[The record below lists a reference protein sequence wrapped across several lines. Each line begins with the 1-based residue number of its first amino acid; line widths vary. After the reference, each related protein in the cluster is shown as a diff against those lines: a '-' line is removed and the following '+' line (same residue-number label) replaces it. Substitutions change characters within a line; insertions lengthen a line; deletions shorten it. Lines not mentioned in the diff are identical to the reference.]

1 MEKYHEK
8 ITGNRIIR
16 IMRTGCLF
24 LILSGNCL
32 WANTMFSQDAKVTIH
47 ARNVRLEE
55 LLNEIENQ
63 TDYLFVYSKANVA
76 ADKYKVSINATNE
89 SVKEVL
95 DQILEGSPIRYT
107 VEGTHIV
114 LSHSSSKRKAD
125 IFGIKQSDIKISGVV
140 TDQNGEPLIGAN
152 VQEKGTTNGTITDLD
167 GRFSLSVPSGAILEI
182 SYIGYLSQETKVSEG
197 TTDLRIMMH
206 EDSQSLDEVVVV
218 GYGVQKKKL
227 VTGATVQ
234 VKGEDMQKLSTNSA
248 LGALQSQT
256 PGVQIRQSSGLP
268 GEGFKVNV
276 RGIGTIG
283 DSAPLYVIDG
293 IAGGDIDALNPSDIE
308 SIDVLKDAAS
318 AAIYGAR
325 AANGVILVT
334 TKQGKAGKVQI
345 SYDGYVGWQKVS
357 KYPDLLNARQ
367 YMEIEDM
374 MQVGDNN
381 DPYDWKSLL
390 PGYIYDSVMNG
401 TWEGT
406 DWIREMCN
414 EGALTQNH
422 SVNLT
427 GGSENSKFALGFS
440 YTNQEGIFGN
450 PVDPTYERYTA
461 RVNSEHV
468 LLKIKDFDAIKIG
481 ENFTYTFKD
490 RKNMTSIG
498 NIYSNDLH
506 NALVANPLMPVY
518 AADGGYYD
526 QYDKNEE
533 GWAFDGTAF
542 NPIALM
548 TSSGSGNNQSKQYNI
563 QGNVY
568 LEVQPIKNLKWR
580 SVFGYK
586 MTSNSSRS
594 YDNIYYVGT
603 QNQRT
608 TDLVSQKIST
618 IHGYTWENTISYS
631 WKIKEDH
638 VFDAVLGQSIEKWG
652 LGEYLEGSA
661 ENTLFPGQ
669 FDYAWIDNAAP
680 TALNNISLSGYPG
693 TEGSLASF
701 FGRINYNYKEKY
713 MASVVMRSDGSSN
726 FARGHRW
733 GYFPSVSAGWVITNE
748 DFMEGFRENGL
759 DFFKIRGSWGRNGN
773 SSIDNFQYLA
783 TIASDS
789 ENQYYFGTDKLTPST
804 GSYADI
810 LPNEDVT
817 WETSE
822 QLDFGFDSRMLG
834 SRLGVTFDWYKK
846 TTKDWLVAAP
856 IPALYGTGAPYI
868 NGGDVQNKGIEIALN
883 WSDRI
888 GDFNYGVSFN
898 IGTNKNEV
906 TRIAN
911 TEGIIHG
918 PANVL
923 SQATDEMFRAQVGY
937 PIGYFWGFKTEGV
950 FQNQTQIDE
959 YRAAGKGILQENVQP
974 GDLIFSD
981 TNHDGVITD
990 DDKTMMGDPN
1000 PNVTGGLTL
1009 TLGYKGFDFSVTAY
1023 GAFGHQIAKS
1033 YRSYADSPQEN
1044 FTTDI
1049 YGVWTGEGTSNK
1061 LPRLT
1066 NGSNPNWQEVSDIMI
1081 ENADYVKISNI
1092 TLGYDFKK
1100 LFPTMPLSQA
1110 RLYVTAQNL
1119 FTITGYSGMDPE
1131 VGYSGDDSYAWGSG
1145 VDLGFYPSPKT
1156 FLIGV
1161 NLKF

>member
-1 MEKYHEK
+1 MEKYHERT
-8 ITGNRIIR
+8 TGNRIGR
-16 IMRTGCLF
+16 IMKMSCLS
-24 LILSGNCL
+24 LMLCGSSL
-32 WANTMFSQDAKVTIH
+32 WAADSLSLQEARVTIH
-47 ARNVRLEE
+47 ANNIQLEE
-55 LLNEIENQ
+55 LLSEIENQ
-63 TDYLFVYSKANVA
+63 TDYLFVYSKSKVAVDRVNVS
-76 ADKYKVSINATNE
+76 VNATNK
-89 SVKEVL
+89 SVKEIL
-95 DQILEGSPIRYT
+95 DEALAGSSICYF

-114 LSHSSSKRKAD
+114 LSRSSSKARTETP
-125 IFGIKQSDIKISGVV
+125 GVQQGELEISGVI

-152 VQEKGTTNGTITDLD
+152 VQVKGTTTGTITDLD
-167 GRFSLSVPSGAILEI
+167 GHFTLNVPSGALLEI
-182 SYIGYLSQETKVSEG
+182 SYVGFLSQEIKITEG
-197 TTDLRIMMH
+197 KTDLKIQMR
-206 EDSQSLDEVVVV
+206 EDSQSLDEVVVM

-256 PGVQIRQSSGLP
+256 PGVQIRQASGLP

-345 SYDGYVGWQKVS
+345 AYDGYVGWQKVS
-357 KYPDLLNARQ
+357 KYPDLLNARE
-367 YMEIEDM
+367 YMEIQDM
-374 MQVGDNN
+374 MQVGDGNQ
-381 DPYDWKSLL
+381 PYDWKSML
-390 PGYIYDSVMNG
+390 PDYIYNSVMDG
-401 TWEGT
+401 SWEGT
-406 DWIREMCN
+406 DWMREMCN
-414 EGALTQNH
+414 EGAMTQNH

-427 GGSENSKFALGFS
+427 GGNETSKFALGLS

-450 PVDPTYERYTA
+450 PIDPTYERYTV
-461 RVNSEHV
+461 RVNSDHV

-481 ENFTYTFKD
+481 ENFTYTYKD
-490 RKNMTSIG
+490 RTNMTAIG
-498 NIYSNDLH
+498 DIYGNDLH
-506 NALVANPLMPVY
+506 NALVANPLLPIY
-518 AADGGYYD
+518 NKDGEYYD
-526 QYDKNEE
+526 QYDKSEE
-533 GWAFDGTAF
+533 GWTFDGTTF
-542 NPIALM
+542 NPIAKM
-548 TSSGSGNNQSKQYNI
+548 VESSSGNNKRKRYNI

-586 MTSNSSRS
+586 MTSNSNRS
-594 YDNIYYVGT
+594 YTNIYYLST
-603 QNQRT
+603 QDQT
-608 TDLVSQKIST
+608 TMDEVSQDIST
-618 IHGYTWENTISYS
+618 VHGYTWENTISYN
-631 WKIKEDH
+631 WKIKDH
-638 VFDAVLGQSIEKWG
+638 AFDAVIGQSIEKWG
-652 LGEYLEGSA
+652 LGEYLSTSA
-661 ENTLFPGQ
+661 QNTIFPGQ
-669 FDYAWIDNAAP
+669 FDYAWIDNAKPA
-680 TALNNISLSGYPG
+680 ALNNVSISGYPG
-693 TEGSLASF
+693 TEGALASF
-701 FGRINYNYKEKY
+701 FGRVNYNYKEKY
-713 MASVVMRSDGSSN
+713 MASVVMRADGSAN

-748 DFMEGFRENGL
+748 DFMEGVRDKGL

-783 TIASDS
+783 TIASDTN
-789 ENQYYFGTDKLTPST
+789 NQYYFGTDKLTPST
-804 GSYADI
+804 GAYADI
-810 LPNEDVT
+810 LANEDVT

-822 QLDFGFDSRMLG
+822 QLDFGFDARALD
-834 SRLGVTFDWYKK
+834 SRLGIAFDWYKK

-868 NGGDVQNKGIEIALN
+868 NGGDVQNKGIELGITWN
-883 WSDRI
+883 DHV
-888 GDFNYGVSFN
+888 GDFTYGVSFN

-918 PANVL
+918 PANIL
-923 SQATDEMFRAQVGY
+923 SQATDEVYRAQVGY

-950 FQNQTQIDE
+950 FQNQAQIDE

-981 TNHDGVITD
+981 TNGDGSITD
-990 DDKTMMGDPN
+990 DDKTMIGDPN

-1009 TLGYKGFDFSVTAY
+1009 SFGYKGFDLSITSY
-1023 GAFGHQIAKS
+1023 GAFGQQIAKS

-1044 FTTDI
+1044 FSTDI
-1049 YGVWTGEGTSNK
+1049 FGVWTGEGTSNK

-1066 NGSNPNWQEVSDIMI
+1066 NGSNPNWQEVSDIVI
-1081 ENADYVKISNI
+1081 ENADFVKISNI

-1100 LFPTMPLSQA
+1100 LFPSMPLSQA
-1110 RLYVTAQNL
+1110 RLYVAAQNL

-1131 VGYSGDDSYAWGSG
+1131 VGASANDDYSWASG

-1156 FLIGV
+1156 FLVGV

>member
-1 MEKYHEK
+1 MK
-8 ITGNRIIR
+8 ISY
-16 IMRTGCLF
+16 LF
-24 LILSGNCL
+24 LILCGNCL
-32 WANTMFSQDAKVTIH
+32 WANMMFSQEAKVTIH
-47 ARNVRLEE
+47 ATNIQLEK
-55 LLNEIENQ
+55 LLSEIENQ
-63 TDYLFVYSKANVA
+63 TDYLFIYSKGNVA
-76 ADKYKVSINATNE
+76 VDKYKVSINATNQP
-89 SVKEVL
+89 VKDVL
-95 DQILEGSPIRYT
+95 DRALDGSPIRY
-107 VEGTHIV
+107 VMEGTHIV
-114 LSHSSSKRKAD
+114 LSHASPRVEGGASNR
-125 IFGIKQSDIKISGVV
+125 GQGDIKVSGVII
-140 TDQNGEPLIGAN
+140 DQNGEPLIGAN

-167 GRFSLSVPSGAILEI
+167 GRFSLLVPSGTTLEI
-182 SYIGYLSQETKVSEG
+182 SYIGYLSQEVKISEKI
-197 TTDLRIMMH
+197 TDLRIVMR

-234 VKGEDMQKLSTNSA
+234 VKGDDIQKLSTNSA

-293 IAGGDIDALNPSDIE
+293 IAGGDINALNPSDIE

-334 TKQGKAGKVQI
+334 TKQGRAGKVQI

-374 MQVGDNN
+374 MQVGDGNE
-381 DPYDWKSLL
+381 PYDWKRLL
-390 PGYIYDSVMNG
+390 PGYIYDSVMSGAWN
-401 TWEGT
+401 GT
-406 DWIREMCN
+406 DWMREMSN
-414 EGALTQNH
+414 EGAMTQNH

-427 GGSENSKFALGFS
+427 GGSESSKFAMGLS
-440 YTNQEGIFGN
+440 YTHQEGIFGN

-461 RVNSEHV
+461 RMNSEHV
-468 LLKIKDFDAIKIG
+468 LLRIKDFEAIKIG
-481 ENFTYTFKD
+481 ENLTYSFSN

-498 NIYSNDLH
+498 DIYGNDIH
-506 NALVANPLMPVY
+506 NALVANPLMPMY
-518 AADGGYYD
+518 SQDGELYD
-526 QYDKNEE
+526 QPAKNAE
-533 GWAFDGTAF
+533 GWTFDGTAF

-548 TSSGSGNNQSKQYNI
+548 TASSSGNNQAKRYNL
-563 QGNVY
+563 QGNLF
-568 LEVQPIKNLKWR
+568 LEIQPIKNLKWR

-586 MTSNSSRS
+586 MTSNSRRS
-594 YDNIYYVGT
+594 YNNIYYVGS

-608 TDLVSQKIST
+608 TDQVSQSMSSF
-618 IHGYTWENTISYS
+618 HSFTWENTISYS
-631 WKIKEDH
+631 WKINEDH

-652 LGEYLEGSA
+652 LGENLSGSS
-661 ENTLFPGQ
+661 ENTLFPGR
-669 FDYAWIDNAAP
+669 FDYAWIDNANP
-680 TALNNISLSGYPG
+680 TALNNISLSGYPSSRG
-693 TEGSLASF
+693 GLASF

-748 DFMEGFRENGL
+748 DFMESLRENGL
-759 DFFKIRGSWGRNGN
+759 DFLKIRGSWGGNGN

-810 LPNEDVT
+810 LPNEEVT

-822 QLDFGFDSRMLG
+822 QLDFGFDARVLD
-834 SRLGVTFDWYKK
+834 SRLGIAFDWYKK

-868 NGGDVQNKGIEIALN
+868 NGGDVQNKGVEIALN
-883 WSDRI
+883 WNDQI
-888 GDFNYGVSFN
+888 GDFSYGVAFN

-923 SQATDEMFRAQVGY
+923 SQATDEMFRAQVGF
-937 PIGYFWGFKTEGV
+937 PIGYFWGFQTEGV
-950 FQNQTQIDE
+950 FQNQAQIDD
-959 YRAAGKGILQENVQP
+959 YRSAGKGILQENVQP

-981 TNHDGVITD
+981 TNHDGAITD
-990 DDKTMMGDPN
+990 DDKVMMGDPN
-1000 PNVTGGLTL
+1000 PNVTSGLTL
-1009 TLGYKGFDFSVTAY
+1009 TLGYKGFDFAVTAY

-1066 NGSNPNWQEVSDIMI
+1066 NGSNPNWQEVSDIVI

-1092 TLGYDFKK
+1092 TFGYDFQK
-1100 LFPTMPLSQA
+1100 LFPAMPFSQA

-1119 FTITGYSGMDPE
+1119 FTVTGYSGLDPE
-1131 VGYSGDDSYAWGSG
+1131 VGYSGNDSFEWGSG